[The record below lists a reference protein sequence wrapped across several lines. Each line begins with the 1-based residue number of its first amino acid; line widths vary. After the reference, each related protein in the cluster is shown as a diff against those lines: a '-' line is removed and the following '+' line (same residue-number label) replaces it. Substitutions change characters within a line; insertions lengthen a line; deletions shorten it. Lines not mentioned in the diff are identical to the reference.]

1 MAQLRQNE
9 PEYRKRNVQVV
20 IVGPDNPK
28 AFRRYWREN
37 EMPFPGLA
45 DIGNRVADRYGQE
58 VNVLKFGRMP
68 AQFLV
73 DPQGVVR
80 YAHYSDSMSDIP
92 EEDQVMEI
100 IDQAIAQRSA

>member
-9 PEYRKRNVQVV
+9 PEYQKRGVQVV
-20 IVGPDNPK
+20 VVGPNVPK

-45 DIGNRVADRYGQE
+45 DIGNQVADQYAQE

-80 YAHYSDSMSDIP
+80 FAHYSESMSDIP
-92 EEDQVMEI
+92 DEEQVLEM
-100 IDQAIAQRSA
+100 ID